1 MGGRGAASPKTLRE
15 IARKKRI
22 ANRTKE
28 AAKAVKNVKSKET
41 GFNRLEAVKK
51 FSDPSYRKANTP
63 KGAKSFITMFQR
75 QDLSSVLAK
84 HEDYAIAKWAHSK
97 GHKNLDK
104 KSKKDI
110 HKILSE
116 YAKHHNTRLGKAINS
131 PDFKWYKFE

>member
-22 ANRTKE
+22 ANRAKE
-28 AAKAVKNVKSKET
+28 AAKAVKNVKPKET
-41 GFNRLEAVKK
+41 GFNRLEALKK
-51 FSDPSYRKANTP
+51 ASDFNYRKANNVRGS
-63 KGAKSFITMFQR
+63 KIFQTMFEKQN
-75 QDLSSVLAK
+75 LSSVLAPN
-84 HEDYAIAKWAHSK
+84 EEYVIAKWAHSK

-116 YAKHHNTRLGKAINS
+116 YANHHNPRLGKAINS